1 MCSSDLAST
10 TVLIRASRLARVTA
24 SKTLFYQLAVSSVL
38 LLLASRLMGEAGV
51 SRLTPIAL
59 ASLVYQGVV
68 VAFASYLAWFW
79 LLTRYLAGRLAVFSF
94 LAPMFGVVFGV
105 LVLSEPL
112 RPTFV
117 AAALMVGAGIV
128 LVNYSPVRSG

>member
-1 MCSSDLAST
+1 M
-10 TVLIRASRLARVTA
+10 
-24 SKTLFYQLAVSSVL
+24 
-38 LLLASRLMGEAGV
+38 LLAGLLRGSSAEIQAAQRIPAFL
-51 SRLTPIAL
+51 AL
-59 ASLVYQGVV
+59 PGGPGQGVV

-79 LLTRYLAGRLAVFSF
+79 LLRRYLAGRLAVFSF

-105 LVLSEPL
+105 LVLSDPL

-117 AAALMVGAGIV
+117 IAALMVGAGIV